1 MKKLLSIVLSVVLR
15 RACWLAVVQAALA
28 AQALP
33 VRVRRLQALR
43 QRTMGRRKSFALRGG
58 AARRVRI

>member
-1 MKKLLSIVLSVVLR
+1 MKKLLSIVLSVVL
-15 RACWLAVVQAALA
+15 AAGLA